1 MRPQIIIRYIGI
13 TLLFN
18 AIFLLVSAAISAYKF
33 DAGFLPLLYS
43 ATIAAL
49 LGFFPMIFVPSAY
62 NIRSDEGL
70 VIVIFSWLLSSII
83 GALPYILYG
92 GEFTF
97 TNAWFESVSGFT
109 TTGSTILNDIEALP
123 LGLLFWRSTTHF
135 IGGIG
140 IIIFMLAVVPS
151 ISQAAMVLYKSE
163 VSGLAV
169 DNFQYRT
176 KKTLQIILVVYLGL
190 TLLET
195 LMLLMLGVNLFDAIT
210 HSFATIATGG
220 FSPKNNSIA
229 FYDSAAIEIV
239 INIFMI
245 LSGIHF
251 GLTFAAVTGNIKKI
265 WKSSFVR
272 YYVSAIVVGVI
283 LVSINVHGNIYQSW
297 VDAFRY
303 AAFQLISL
311 GTSTGFA
318 TADTARWPPFAILIL
333 GLAAKTTIRLPRTSI
348 LIFFTLQCACA
359 GSTSGGI
366 KVDRM
371 LIFFKSVLYQFK
383 RLKHPRAVFA
393 LKVDNSLIE
402 QEVVSSSI
410 LYISLYVGTVFIS
423 SIILTALGV
432 DIMSSVSGSMAAMG
446 NVGPGFSMVSSLGN
460 FSQIPVAGKWVLSIV
475 MLLGRLEIYG
485 LLMLFIFKF
494 IR

>member
-18 AIFLLVSAAISAYKF
+18 AIFLFISTAISAYKL
-33 DAGFLPLLYS
+33 DAGLLPLLYS
-43 ATIAAL
+43 AVVVAL
-49 LGFFPMIFVPSAY
+49 IGVFPILFVPPAY
-62 NIRSDEGL
+62 DVRSDEGL
-70 VIVIFSWLLSSII
+70 VIVIFSWLLSPLI
-83 GALPYILYG
+83 GTLPYVLYG

-109 TTGSTILNDIEALP
+109 TTGSTILNNIEALP

-176 KKTLQIILVVYLGL
+176 KKTLQIILVVYVGL
-190 TLLET
+190 VLLET
-195 LMLLMLGVNLFDAIT
+195 VSLLLLGLDLFDAVT

-220 FSPKNNSIA
+220 FSPKNSSLA
-229 FYDSAAIEIV
+229 FYDSPAVEMVVIV
-239 INIFMI
+239 FMV
-245 LSGIHF
+245 LSGLHF
-251 GLTFAAVTGNIKKI
+251 GLIFVAVTGNILKI
-265 WKSSFVR
+265 WKSSIAR
-272 YYVSAIVVGVI
+272 YYVLAMALGVI
-283 LVSINVHGNIYQSW
+283 LVSIDVHGEIYPSW
-297 VDAFRY
+297 SDAFRH
-303 AAFQLISL
+303 ASFQLVSL

-318 TADTARWPPFAILIL
+318 SADSSIWPPFSILV
-333 GLAAKTTIRLPRTSI
+333 

-366 KVDRM
+366 KVDRVI
-371 LIFFKSVLYQFK
+371 IFFKSVGYQFR
-383 RLKHPRAVFA
+383 RLKHPRAVFVT
-393 LKVDNSLIE
+393 KVDNSVID
-402 QEVVSSSI
+402 QEVIAASN
-410 LYISLYVGTVFIS
+410 LYIAVYLGVVFLS
-423 SIILTALGV
+423 GLILTFMGV
-432 DIMSSVSGSMAAMG
+432 DIMSAFSGSAAAMG
-446 NVGPGFSMVSSLGN
+446 NVGPGFSLVSSLGN
-460 FSQIPVAGKWVLSIV
+460 FSQIPAAGKWVLSIV
-475 MLLGRLEIYG
+475 MLLGRLEIYSF
-485 LLMLFIFKF
+485 LMLLIFKF

>member
-18 AIFLLVSAAISAYKF
+18 AIFLFISAAISAYKL
-33 DAGFLPLLYS
+33 DAGLLPLLYS
-43 ATIAAL
+43 AVVVAL
-49 LGFFPMIFVPSAY
+49 IGVFPILFVPPAY
-62 NIRSDEGL
+62 DIRSDEGL
-70 VIVIFSWLLSSII
+70 VIVIFSWLLSPLI
-83 GALPYILYG
+83 GTLPYVLYG

-109 TTGSTILNDIEALP
+109 TTGSTILNNIEALP

-176 KKTLQIILVVYLGL
+176 KKTLQIILVVYVGL
-190 TLLET
+190 VLLET
-195 LMLLMLGVNLFDAIT
+195 VSLLLLGLDLFDAVT

-220 FSPKNNSIA
+220 FSPKNSSLA
-229 FYDSAAIEIV
+229 FYDSPAVEMVVIV
-239 INIFMI
+239 FMV
-245 LSGIHF
+245 LSGLHF
-251 GLTFAAVTGNIKKI
+251 GLIFVAVTGNILKI
-265 WKSSFVR
+265 WKSSIAR
-272 YYVSAIVVGVI
+272 YYVLAMALGVI
-283 LVSINVHGNIYQSW
+283 LVSIDVHGEIYPSW
-297 VDAFRY
+297 SDALRH
-303 AAFQLISL
+303 ASFQLVSL

-318 TADTARWPPFAILIL
+318 SADSSIWPPFSILV
-333 GLAAKTTIRLPRTSI
+333 

-366 KVDRM
+366 KVDRVI
-371 LIFFKSVLYQFK
+371 LFFKSVGIQFR

-393 LKVDNSLIE
+393 TKVENSVID
-402 QEVVSSSI
+402 QEVIAASN
-410 LYISLYVGTVFIS
+410 LYIAVYLGVVFLS
-423 SIILTALGV
+423 GLILTFMGV
-432 DIMSSVSGSMAAMG
+432 DIMTAFSGSAAAMG
-446 NVGPGFSMVSSLGN
+446 NVGPGFSLVSSLGN
-460 FSQIPVAGKWVLSIV
+460 FSQIPAAGKWVLSMV
-475 MLLGRLEIYG
+475 MLLGRLEIYSF
-485 LLMLFIFKF
+485 LMLLIFKF

>member
-1 MRPQIIIRYIGI
+1 MRPQIIIRYVGLI
-13 TLLFN
+13 LLFD
-18 AIFLLVSAAISAYKF
+18 AAFLFISAAISAYRL
-33 DAGFLPLLYS
+33 DAGLLPLLYS
-43 ATIAAL
+43 AVVAAL
-49 LGFFPMIFVPSAY
+49 LGIFPIIFVPSAY
-62 NIRSDEGL
+62 DIRSDEGL
-70 VIVIFSWLLSSII
+70 VIVVFSWLLSSMV

-109 TTGSTILNDIEALP
+109 TTGSSILTDIEALP

-163 VSGLAV
+163 VSELVV

-176 KKTLQIILVVYLGL
+176 KKTLQIILVVYVGL
-190 TLLET
+190 NLLET
-195 LMLLMLGVNLFDAIT
+195 LALLLLDVNLFDAIT

-220 FSPKNNSIA
+220 FSTKNNSIA
-229 FYDSAAIEIV
+229 YYNSAAVEMVVIV
-239 INIFMI
+239 FMI

-251 GLTFAAVTGNIKKI
+251 GLIFVAVTGNIQKI
-265 WKSSFVR
+265 WKSSIVR
-272 YYVSAIVVGVI
+272 YYIAAMAVGVI
-283 LVSINVHGNIYQSW
+283 LVGINVHGNIYQNWLDS
-297 VDAFRY
+297 FRY

-318 TADTARWPPFAILIL
+318 TADTAVWPPFAILV
-333 GLAAKTTIRLPRTSI
+333 
-348 LIFFTLQCACA
+348 LIFFSLQCACA
-359 GSTSGGI
+359 GSTSWGI

-371 LIFFKSVLYQFK
+371 VIFCKTVGQHFK
-383 RLKHPRAVFA
+383 RLKHPRAVIA
-393 LKVDNSLIE
+393 LKVDNSVID
-402 QEVVSSSI
+402 QEIVATSTLYLSVYLAVVF
-410 LYISLYVGTVFIS
+410 LS
-423 SIILTALGV
+423 SIILAYSGV
-432 DIMSSVSGSMAAMG
+432 DSMSAFSASVAAMG

-460 FSQIPVAGKWVLSIV
+460 YSQLPVIGKWVLSIV

-485 LLMLFIFKF
+485 FLMLVIFRF

>member
-18 AIFLLVSAAISAYKF
+18 AIFLLVSAAISAYRF

-49 LGFFPMIFVPSAY
+49 LGLFPMIFVPSAY
-62 NIRSDEGL
+62 DIRSDEGL
-70 VIVIFSWLLSSII
+70 AIVIFSWLLSSII

-190 TLLET
+190 VLLET
-195 LMLLMLGVNLFDAIT
+195 VMLLILGVNLFDAIT

-229 FYDSAAIEIV
+229 YYDSAAIEIV

-272 YYVSAIVVGVI
+272 YYVSAIAVGVI
-283 LVSINVHGNIYQSW
+283 LISINVHGNIYKSW

-318 TADTARWPPFAILIL
+318 TADTAHWPPFAIL
-333 GLAAKTTIRLPRTSI
+333 I

-383 RLKHPRAVFA
+383 RLKHPKAVFA

-423 SIILTALGV
+423 SIILTGLGV

-446 NVGPGFSMVSSLGN
+446 NVGPGFSMVSSLSN

-475 MLLGRLEIYG
+475 MLLGRLEIYA

>member
-62 NIRSDEGL
+62 DIRSDEGL

-195 LMLLMLGVNLFDAIT
+195 LMLLLLGVNLFDAIT
-210 HSFATIATGG
+210 QSFATIATGG

-229 FYDSAAIEIV
+229 YYDSAAIEIV
-239 INIFMI
+239 INIFMV

-272 YYVSAIVVGVI
+272 YYISVIAVGVI
-283 LVSINVHGNIYQSW
+283 LVSINVHGNIYHSW
-297 VDAFRY
+297 IDAFRY

-318 TADTARWPPFAILIL
+318 TADTAHWPPLAIL
-333 GLAAKTTIRLPRTSI
+333 I

-393 LKVDNSLIE
+393 LKVDDSIIE

-410 LYISLYVGTVFIS
+410 LYISLYVGTVFLS
-423 SIILTALGV
+423 SIILTGLGV

>member
-1 MRPQIIIRYIGI
+1 MRPQIVIRYIGMI
-13 TLLFN
+13 LLFN
-18 AIFLLVSAAISAYKF
+18 SAFLFISAAISAYQF
-33 DAGFLPLLYS
+33 DPGLLPLLYS
-43 ATIAAL
+43 AVVAAL
-49 LGFFPMIFVPSAY
+49 LGVFPIIFVPPTY
-62 NIRSDEGL
+62 DIRSDEGL
-70 VIVIFSWLLSSII
+70 VIVVFSWLLSSMV

-109 TTGSTILNDIEALP
+109 TTGSSILTEIEALP

-140 IIIFMLAVVPS
+140 IIIFMLAVVPA

-163 VSGLAV
+163 ISELVA

-176 KKTLQIILVVYLGL
+176 KKTLQIILVVYVGL
-190 TLLET
+190 NLLET
-195 LMLLMLGVNLFDAIT
+195 LALVLLGVNLFEAIT

-220 FSPKNNSIA
+220 FSPKNSSVA
-229 FYDSAAIEIV
+229 YYDSVAVEMVIIV
-239 INIFMI
+239 FMI

-251 GLTFAAVTGNIKKI
+251 GLIFVAVTGKIQKI
-265 WKSSFVR
+265 WKSAAVR
-272 YYVSAIVVGVI
+272 YYIAAMAAGVI
-283 LVSINVHGNIYQSW
+283 LVGINVHGNIYQSW
-297 VDAFRY
+297 SDAFRY

-318 TADTARWPPFAILIL
+318 TADTAVWPPFAILV
-333 GLAAKTTIRLPRTSI
+333 
-348 LIFFTLQCACA
+348 LIFFSLQCACA

-371 LIFFKSVLYQFK
+371 VIFFKNIGHQFK
-383 RLKHPRAVFA
+383 RLKHPRAVIA
-393 LKVDNSLIE
+393 LKVDNAVID
-402 QEVVSSSI
+402 QEIVASSV
-410 LYISLYVGTVFIS
+410 LYIAVYLAVVFIAS
-423 SIILTALGV
+423 MILAYTGV
-432 DIMSSVSGSMAAMG
+432 DPMSAFSASVAAMG

-460 FSQIPVAGKWVLSIV
+460 FSQLPVMGKWVLSIV
-475 MLLGRLEIYG
+475 MLLGRLEVYG
-485 LLMLFIFKF
+485 FLMLLIFRF

>member
-1 MRPQIIIRYIGI
+1 MRPQIIIRYIGF
-13 TLLFN
+13 TLLLN
-18 AIFLLVSAAISAYKF
+18 AIFLFISAAISAYKF
-33 DAGFLPLLYS
+33 DAGLLPLVYS
-43 ATIAAL
+43 AAVAAL
-49 LGFFPMIFVPSAY
+49 LGIFPIIFVPPAY
-62 NIRSDEGL
+62 DIRSDEGF
-70 VIVIFSWLLSSII
+70 VIVVLSWLLSSMI
-83 GALPYILYG
+83 GSLPYVLYG

-109 TTGSTILNDIEALP
+109 TTGSTIVNNIEALP

-169 DNFQYRT
+169 ENFQYRT
-176 KKTLQIILVVYLGL
+176 KKTLQIILVVYVGL
-190 TLLET
+190 ISLEALALVLLD
-195 LMLLMLGVNLFDAIT
+195 MSLFDAVT

-220 FSPKNNSIA
+220 FSTRNSSIA
-229 FYDSAAIEIV
+229 YYNSAAVELV

-245 LSGIHF
+245 LSGLHF
-251 GLTFAAVTGNIKKI
+251 GLIFVAVTGDFKKI
-265 WKSSFVR
+265 WRSSIVR
-272 YYVSAIVVGVI
+272 YYALAMAVGVI
-283 LVSINVHGNIYQSW
+283 LVSINIHGKIYQGW
-297 VDAFRY
+297 LEALRY

-318 TADTARWPPFAILIL
+318 TADTAGWPPFAICIM
-333 GLAAKTTIRLPRTSI
+333 
-348 LIFFTLQCACA
+348 IFFTLQCACA

-371 LIFFKSVLYQFK
+371 VIFFNSVAHQIR
-383 RLKHPRAVFA
+383 RLKHPRAVIAFRF
-393 LKVDNSLIE
+393 D
-402 QEVVSSSI
+402 QSSI
-410 LYISLYVGTVFIS
+410 DKDIVAAGNLYISVYIGVVFLS
-423 SIILTALGV
+423 TLILTFCGV
-432 DIMSSVSGSMAAMG
+432 DATSAFSGSAAAMG
-446 NVGPGFSMVSSLGN
+446 NVGPGFGMVSSLGN
-460 FSQIPVAGKWVLSIV
+460 YSQIPVIGKWVLSIV

-485 LLMLFIFKF
+485 FIMLLIFRF